1 MGASTARK
9 ASFTALTLILTP
21 LAGWADNAR
30 DWQNTPTDL
39 NMLFGYY
46 NRVDSNTPSTP
57 RYPSTVCPSMP
68 TCISCVMPVASVSTG
83 ATVPSRSCSLTPIY
97 PHHSTTPAISPVPN
111 TTVAWVTPNWC
122 SHTTSL
128 AAPP

>member
-39 NMLFGYY
+39 NMLLGYY
-46 NRVDSNTPSTP
+46 NRVDSNTPIDTALPIKGLSLNAES
-57 RYPSTVCPSMP
+57 RF
-68 TCISCVMPVASVSTG
+68 CITHALLSGCRACHPE
-83 ATVPSRSCSLTPIY
+83 L
-97 PHHSTTPAISPVPN
+97 
-111 TTVAWVTPNWC
+111 
-122 SHTTSL
+122 
-128 AAPP
+128 

>member
-39 NMLFGYY
+39 NM
-46 NRVDSNTPSTP
+46 NV
-57 RYPSTVCPSMP
+57 TVNEALLAGLRLTRL
-68 TCISCVMPVASVSTG
+68 TC
-83 ATVPSRSCSLTPIY
+83 
-97 PHHSTTPAISPVPN
+97 
-111 TTVAWVTPNWC
+111 
-122 SHTTSL
+122 
-128 AAPP
+128 